1 METTFLIIYFA
12 ALLVLAAFGT
22 YGLVMVIYYIR
33 LRPADPKPS
42 KNVGAS
48 LYPHVTVQ
56 LPLFNELHVAERLVE
71 AVCRLNYPM
80 ERLEIQIL
88 DDSTD
93 STTKVLANLTRRKRR
108 VGFNI
113 HHIHRTNRQ
122 GFKAGALKEGLVTA
136 TGEFI
141 AIFDAD
147 FIPEPEFLNQT
158 IPHLLADQQL
168 GLVQA
173 RWEHINHDYSLLTR
187 MQAMALD
194 AHFAMEQQ
202 VRNRAECFINFNGT
216 AGIWRKACILDAGNW
231 ESDTLT
237 EDLDL
242 SYRAQLRGWRFLY
255 LNDVTVPAELPAE
268 INGLKSQQFRWTKGA
283 IETAKKHLWRV
294 WLSRQPLHTK
304 IHATVHL
311 TANIVFPFILI
322 VAILNV
328 PMVFLKANNPELSGY
343 FNLMSVFIF
352 ASISSFLFYLF
363 AQRDIRADWRNRML
377 LFPVFMAGTMG
388 LAVNNTKAVIEAIIN
403 HRSPFNRTPKYN
415 IRRRGDRAW
424 QRSKYRYSKV
434 SAATV
439 LEVLLAGYFIFGIVA
454 SLSFRELAAIP
465 FQLMYLFGFGLT
477 GFLSMRH
484 AWVRKAG

>member
-1 METTFLIIYFA
+1 METTFLIVYFA
-12 ALLVLAAFGT
+12 ALLVLAFFGM
-22 YGLVMVIYYIR
+22 YGLVMVIHYLR
-33 LRPADPKPS
+33 LRPADPTPDKGGGLS
-42 KNVGAS
+42 RH
-48 LYPHVTVQ
+48 PHVTVQ

-71 AVCRLNYPM
+71 AVCRLNYPLD
-80 ERLEIQIL
+80 RLEIQIL

-93 STTKVLANLTRRKRR
+93 STTKMLANLTRRKRR
-108 VGFNI
+108 LGINI
-113 HHIHRTNRQ
+113 HHIHRANRQ
-122 GFKAGALKEGLVTA
+122 GFKAGALKEGLATA

-147 FIPEPEFLNQT
+147 FVPEPEFLAET
-158 IPHLLADQQL
+158 IPHLLADPQL

-202 VRNRAECFINFNGT
+202 VRNRAEYFINFNGT
-216 AGIWRKACILDAGNW
+216 AGIWRKTCILDAGNW

-283 IETAKKHLWRV
+283 IETAKKHLLRV
-294 WLSRQPLHTK
+294 WLSRQPLRTK
-304 IHATVHL
+304 IHATFHL
-311 TANIVFPFILI
+311 TSNIVFPFILL
-322 VAILNV
+322 VGILNV
-328 PMVFLKANNPELSGY
+328 PMVFLKANNPELSRY
-343 FNLMSVFIF
+343 FDLMSAFIF
-352 ASISSFLFYLF
+352 ASVSSFLFYLF
-363 AQRDIRADWRNRML
+363 AQRDIRPDWRNRMF
-377 LFPVFMAGTMG
+377 LFPIFMAGTMG
-388 LAVNNTKAVIEAIIN
+388 LAVNNTKAVIEAVIS
-403 HRSPFNRTPKYN
+403 HRSAFNRTPKYN
-415 IRRRGDRAW
+415 IKRRGDRAW
-424 QRSKYRYSKV
+424 QRSAYRYSKV
-434 SAATV
+434 SAATA
-439 LEVLLAGYFIFGIVA
+439 LEVLLAGYFVFGIVA

-484 AWVRKAG
+484 AWVRR